1 MRKMKVMFSQF
12 SNWFW
17 RIELI
22 SQSKG
27 YFKIWWNFERFMI
40 CFWFVKNSTCN
51 IILKPLVWK
60 KLFDLFDLKRNF
72 HKWITSYFALDKV
85 KKFDFVFV
93 PAHSKLNIFLK
104 IKKWIRF
111 SKRVKRY
118 FFIEGFKLFIMK
130 ICAKRRFLQPFL
142 WNLM

>member
-1 MRKMKVMFSQF
+1 MRKMKVMFLQI
-12 SNWFW
+12 SNRFW
-17 RIELI
+17 RIELV

-27 YFKIWWNFERFMI
+27 YWFEVWWNFERFMI
-40 CFWFVKNSTCN
+40 CIWFVKTSTYN

-111 SKRVKRY
+111 SKRVKWY
-118 FFIEGFKLFIMK
+118 FFEGFKLFIMK
-130 ICAKRRFLQPFL
+130 ICAKRRFRQPFL